1 MHAVDAERRLPMLS
15 PSTPSVLTRD
25 DTEETIA
32 ETYLRSAKLSFLS
45 YCNCWLRRIVSEDL
59 EIAQETFTSE
69 SKVMRNDCRVGPIW
83 LFLRICRTDLQI
95 CLHFFHY
102 R

>member
-69 SKVMRNDCRVGPIW
+69 SKV
-83 LFLRICRTDLQI
+83 T
-95 CLHFFHY
+95 Y
-102 R
+102 